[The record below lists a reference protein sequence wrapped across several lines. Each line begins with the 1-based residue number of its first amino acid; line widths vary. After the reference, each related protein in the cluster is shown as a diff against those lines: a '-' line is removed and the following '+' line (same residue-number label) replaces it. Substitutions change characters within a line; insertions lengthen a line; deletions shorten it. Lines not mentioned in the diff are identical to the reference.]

1 MRTKL
6 DIYDFIQQSTE
17 ILSRKTTFLL
27 SRKTMFLL
35 SRKTTFLLSRKTTF
49 LLSRKTTFYGHK
61 TFEDKLCTVKPV
73 LRGYRWD
80 K

>member
-17 ILSRKTTFLL
+17 I
-27 SRKTMFLL
+27 L

>member
-17 ILSRKTTFLL
+17 I
-27 SRKTMFLL
+27 
-35 SRKTTFLLSRKTTF
+35 LSRKTTF

-73 LRGYRWD
+73 
-80 K
+80 

>member
-17 ILSRKTTFLL
+17 I
-27 SRKTMFLL
+27 
-35 SRKTTFLLSRKTTF
+35 
-49 LLSRKTTFYGHK
+49 LSRKTTFYGHK